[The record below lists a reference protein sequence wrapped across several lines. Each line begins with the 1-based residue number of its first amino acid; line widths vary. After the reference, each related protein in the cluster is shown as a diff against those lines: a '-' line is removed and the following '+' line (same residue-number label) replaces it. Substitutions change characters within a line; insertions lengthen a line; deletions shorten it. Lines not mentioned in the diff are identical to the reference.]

1 MWCGTSPSDRGQAQR
16 CRYGCCHLWALASGL
31 GQATTGAASLRRS
44 KKRGTKERL
53 RGMVDS
59 GALCLN
65 LGLVL
70 SEDLL

>member
-1 MWCGTSPSDRGQAQR
+1 M
-16 CRYGCCHLWALASGL
+16 WALASGL
-31 GQATTGAASLRRS
+31 GQATTGAASLGRS
-44 KKRGTKERL
+44 KKRGAKEL

-59 GALCLN
+59 GVLCLN